1 MFPIISKGHQWV
13 GIHKP
18 AGITVEQGSGA
29 YDTVESLLRAHW
41 PPRAFVG
48 FPHRLDRPTS
58 GILLVARNKS
68 TLRALNQQF
77 AAGQVQK
84 HYLMLTQKTDLPKA
98 QTLTHW
104 LQKDRQKRSAIITGQ
119 PTPNSKECRLWFRQL
134 QVTPPKQTLLQVRL
148 FTGRY
153 HQIRAQ
159 MAHIGAPVLNDTSYG
174 SESVSSDPCIALHAW
189 RIQFTDPKTGNT
201 VHLEAPL
208 PQNECWPVAWQG
220 KRLEEIS

>member
-1 MFPIISKGHQWV
+1 MLPVIGKGHQW
-13 GIHKP
+13 IAIQKP
-18 AGITVEQGSGA
+18 AGMTVEKGSQA

-41 PPRAFVG
+41 PSRAFVG

-84 HYLMLTQKTDLPKA
+84 HYLMLTQKTDLPQA

-104 LQKDRQKRSAIITGQ
+104 LQKDRKQRRASITDQSTLGA
-119 PTPNSKECRLWFRQL
+119 KEARLWFRHL
-134 QVTPPKQTLLQVRL
+134 QVTPQQHTLLQVRL

-159 MAHIGAPVLNDTSYG
+159 MAHVGAPVLNDTPYG
-174 SESVSSDPCIALHAW
+174 SEKLSPEPCIALHAW
-189 RIQFTDPKTGNT
+189 RIQFADPKTGKT
-201 VHLEAPL
+201 IYLEAPL
-208 PQNECWPVAWQG
+208 PQNPCWPASWQG